1 MPRIACL
8 FAPCFPLAARLR
20 AEPELS
26 GKPIV
31 ICRGNGTAARVIAV
45 SRAAWRFGL
54 RPNTTLAQAR
64 SRLPDVIARA
74 HDAVAEK
81 SASEALL
88 EAATT
93 LSPRI
98 ESNADDRVFA
108 DISGM
113 ERLFPG
119 DNGESEIGRTAIL
132 AAEVL
137 SLIIQVGIADTK
149 LGARIAA
156 INPDSPT
163 VIPAGG
169 EAAFL
174 APLPLIRLD
183 LPIKLRET
191 LGKWGIKTA
200 GQLADL
206 PADRV
211 AARLGPNG
219 EIAHR
224 AARGDDPEPLI
235 PHHPPPTLTEG
246 MELEWPVV
254 TLDPLLAIL
263 RPCLERTHLRL
274 AHQDLACTLLELELV
289 LEPDAIDRRLIRLP
303 APARDVEAL
312 LALIRLEIEAR
323 PPEGPVASFRCIVH
337 PDRPRTGQLTLFG
350 PPEIHPDRLAIT
362 LARLAA
368 RLGPDR
374 VGSPRRVDGHLP
386 ERAANVP
393 FNPPPPPKSR
403 TAPRRGRG
411 LLAVRV
417 LRPPVPLEVIVEEI
431 SQPMEKS
438 KNQTGPS
445 IVGAD
450 PRVRPSQVHDVVGAD
465 PRVRP
470 SQVHDVVGAREPVHP
485 HFFASKPPS
494 LQASEPPSVLASQ
507 RPISVASETGAKPH
521 IQGLVR
527 VAAGPWGLEEG
538 WWKDQPIAREYWDVE
553 LSGGGLYRIYR
564 DSASGDWLGDGIYD

>member
-31 ICRGNGTAARVIAV
+31 ICRGAGTAARVVAV

-54 RPNTTLAQAR
+54 RPGTTLAQAR
-64 SRLPDVIARA
+64 SRLPDVIARTR
-74 HDAVAEK
+74 DAVAER

-88 EAATT
+88 EAAST

-98 ESNADDRVFA
+98 EAGADDRAFA

-113 ERLFPG
+113 EKLFPG
-119 DNGESEIGRTAIL
+119 DGGEAEIGRTAML

-137 SLIIQVGIADTK
+137 ALIVQVGIAGAK
-149 LGARIAA
+149 PAARIAA
-156 INPDSPT
+156 ANPDSPT
-163 VIPAGG
+163 VVPAGG

-174 APLPLIRLD
+174 APLPLRRLD
-183 LPIKLRET
+183 LPRRLRET
-191 LGKWGIKTA
+191 LDKWGIQTA

-211 AARLGPNG
+211 AARLGPAG
-219 EIAHR
+219 ETAHR
-224 AARGDDPEPLI
+224 AARGEDSEPLI

-246 MELEWPVV
+246 LELEWPVV
-254 TLDPLLAIL
+254 TLDPLVATL

-274 AHQDLACTLLELELV
+274 ACQDLACALLELELV
-289 LEPDAIDRRLIRLP
+289 LEPEGVDRRLIRFP

-323 PPEGPVASFRCIVH
+323 PPEGPVAAFRCIVH

-350 PPEIHPDRLAIT
+350 PPEIHPDQLAVT
-362 LARLAA
+362 LVRLAA

-374 VGSPRRVDGHLP
+374 VGSPRMVDGHLP

-393 FNPPPPPKSR
+393 FDPPPPPKRR

-411 LLAVRV
+411 LLAIRV
-417 LRPPVPLEVIVEEI
+417 LRLPVPLEVIVEEN
-431 SQPMEKS
+431 SQLSADRRVEEVER
-438 KNQTGPS
+438 
-445 IVGAD
+445 VG
-450 PRVRPSQVHDVVGAD
+450 Q
-465 PRVRP
+465 
-470 SQVHDVVGAREPVHP
+470 PVHP
-485 HFFASKPPS
+485 HFFAS
-494 LQASEPPSVLASQ
+494 Q
-507 RPISVASETGAKPH
+507 RLISVTSESGATPH

-527 VAAGPWGLEEG
+527 VAAGPWSLEEG
-538 WWKDQPIAREYWDVE
+538 WWKDEPVAREYWDVE

-564 DSASGDWLGDGIYD
+564 DCASGDWFGDGIYD

>member
-26 GKPIV
+26 GKPVV

-54 RPNTTLAQAR
+54 RPSTTLAQAR

-74 HDAVAEK
+74 HDAVAER

-98 ESNADDRVFA
+98 EASANDRVFA

-119 DNGESEIGRTAIL
+119 DSGEAEIGRTAML

-137 SLIIQVGIADTK
+137 SLVIQVGIADTK
-149 LGARIAA
+149 LAARIAA
-156 INPDSPT
+156 INPNSPT
-163 VIPAGG
+163 VVPAGG

-191 LGKWGIKTA
+191 LDKWGIKTA
-200 GQLADL
+200 GQLANL
-206 PADRV
+206 PAGRV

-224 AARGDDPEPLI
+224 TARGDDSEPLT

-289 LEPDAIDRRLIRLP
+289 LEPDAIDRRPIRLP

-323 PPEGPVASFRCIVH
+323 PPEGPVAAFRCIVH

-350 PPEIHPDRLAIT
+350 PLEIHPDRLAIT

-374 VGSPRRVDGHLP
+374 VGSPRTVDGHLP
-386 ERAANVP
+386 ERTASVP

-417 LRPPVPLEVIVEEI
+417 LRPPVPLEVIVEENSQKEAI
-431 SQPMEKS
+431 SYQLPAAPTS
-438 KNQTGPS
+438 
-445 IVGAD
+445 A
-450 PRVRPSQVHDVVGAD
+450 
-465 PRVRP
+465 
-470 SQVHDVVGAREPVHP
+470 
-485 HFFASKPPS
+485 PPG
-494 LQASEPPSVLASQ
+494 LQASEPPSVPASS

-527 VAAGPWGLEEG
+527 VAAGPWSLEEG
-538 WWKDQPIAREYWDVE
+538 WWKDQPVVREYWDVE

-564 DSASGDWLGDGIYD
+564 DNESGDWFGDGVYD

>member
-20 AEPELS
+20 AEPELN
-26 GKPIV
+26 GKPVV
-31 ICRGNGTAARVIAV
+31 ICRGNGTAARVISV

-74 HDAVAEK
+74 HDVVAER
-81 SASEALL
+81 STSEALL

-98 ESNADDRVFA
+98 ESNANDRVFA

-119 DNGESEIGRTAIL
+119 NNGESEIGRTAML

-137 SLIIQVGIADTK
+137 SLVIQVGIADTK

-169 EAAFL
+169 EATFL

-191 LGKWGIKTA
+191 LDKWGIKTA
-200 GQLADL
+200 GQLANL

-289 LEPDAIDRRLIRLP
+289 LEPDAIDRRPIRLP

-312 LALIRLEIEAR
+312 LALVRLEIEAH
-323 PPEGPVASFRCIVH
+323 PPEGPVAAFRCIVH
-337 PDRPRTGQLTLFG
+337 PDRLRTGQLTLFG

-374 VGSPRRVDGHLP
+374 VGSPRIIDGHLP
-386 ERAANVP
+386 ERAANAP

-403 TAPRRGRG
+403 TTPRRGRG

-417 LRPPVPLEVIVEEI
+417 LRPPVALEVIVEESSQLSAI
-431 SQPMEKS
+431 SYQLSAAPTS
-438 KNQTGPS
+438 T
-445 IVGAD
+445 
-450 PRVRPSQVHDVVGAD
+450 
-465 PRVRP
+465 
-470 SQVHDVVGAREPVHP
+470 
-485 HFFASKPPS
+485 PPG
-494 LQASEPPSVLASQ
+494 LQASEPPSVPASQ
-507 RPISVASETGAKPH
+507 RPVSVASETGAKPH

-538 WWKDQPIAREYWDVE
+538 WWKDEPVVREYWDIE

-564 DSASGDWLGDGIYD
+564 DSTSGDWFGDGVYD

>member
-1 MPRIACL
+1 MPRIACI

-26 GKPIV
+26 GQAVV
-31 ICRGNGTAARVIAV
+31 ICRGDGTAARVVAV

-54 RPNTTLAQAR
+54 RPAMTLAQAR

-74 HDAVAEK
+74 HDPVAER

-88 EAATT
+88 EAAAT
-93 LSPRI
+93 LSPRV
-98 ESNADDRVFA
+98 EAGADDRVFA

-119 DNGESEIGRTAIL
+119 DGGESEIGRTAML
-132 AAEVL
+132 AAETL
-137 SLIIQVGIADTK
+137 SLVVQVGIAGTK
-149 LGARIAA
+149 LAARIAA
-156 INPDSPT
+156 TNPDSPT
-163 VIPAGG
+163 VVPPEG

-174 APLPLIRLD
+174 APLPLGRLD
-183 LPIKLRET
+183 LPQRLRET
-191 LGKWGIKTA
+191 LGKWGVQTA

-211 AARLGPNG
+211 TARLGPNG
-219 EIAHR
+219 EAAHR
-224 AARGDDPEPLI
+224 AARGEDPEPLL
-235 PHHPPPTLTEG
+235 PHHPPATLTEG
-246 MELEWPVV
+246 LELEWPVI
-254 TLDPLLAIL
+254 TLDPLLATL
-263 RPCLERTHLRL
+263 RPCLERTHFRL

-289 LEPDAIDRRLIRLP
+289 LEPEGVDRRLIRLP

-323 PPEGPVASFRCIVH
+323 PPEGPVAAFRCIVH
-337 PDRPRTGQLTLFG
+337 PDRPRIGQLTLFG
-350 PPEIHPDRLAIT
+350 PPEIHPDRLAVT

-374 VGSPRRVDGHLP
+374 VGSPRIVDGHLP
-386 ERAANVP
+386 ERSATVP
-393 FNPPPPPKSR
+393 FTPPPPPKSR

-411 LLAVRV
+411 LLAVRA
-417 LRPPVPLEVIVEEI
+417 LRPPVPLEVIVEES
-431 SQPMEKS
+431 SQPP
-438 KNQTGPS
+438 NL
-445 IVGAD
+445 
-450 PRVRPSQVHDVVGAD
+450 QV
-465 PRVRP
+465 
-470 SQVHDVVGAREPVHP
+470 
-485 HFFASKPPS
+485 
-494 LQASEPPSVLASQ
+494 SEPSSFLASQ
-507 RPISVASETGAKPH
+507 RPVSVASENGAKPH

-538 WWKDQPIAREYWDVE
+538 WWKDEPVAREYWDVE

-564 DSASGDWLGDGIYD
+564 DCTSGDWLGDGIYD